1 MTNEELILE
10 KLERIERQIT
20 PMIKTSEKLAELKT
34 DMIPIANHATALLIK
49 ELQEVEAGFQ
59 LEDFISLTKE
69 SMRNTRNFIFVLK
82 QMNSLI
88 DFVKDLEP
96 LMKSAVPQMIKYL
109 DELERKGVF
118 RIVKATVDLRT
129 KIAASYD
136 AQDIELMGDGLVA
149 LLGLAKS
156 LSDPNAVKL
165 LEKLAQIPARVDLDN
180 AKSVG
185 VFGLASAG
193 FNPEISRGLGVL
205 MELTK
210 AMGRIQPDTSPAGD
224 PVNTYNKG

>member
-10 KLERIERQIT
+10 KLERLERQIQ
-20 PMIKTSEKLAELKT
+20 PLIKTSEKLAELKN
-34 DMIPIANHATALLIK
+34 DLIPISNHATALLIR

-59 LEDFISLTKE
+59 LEDFFSLTKE

-96 LMKSAVPQMIKYL
+96 LLKSAVPQMIKYL
-109 DELERKGVF
+109 DELEQKGVF
-118 RIVKATVDLRT
+118 RIIKATVDLRT
-129 KIAASYD
+129 KVAASYD
-136 AQDIELMGDGLVA
+136 ADDIEVMGDGLVA

-156 LSDPNAVKL
+156 LSDPKAVRL
-165 LEKLAQIPARVDLDN
+165 LEKLSQIPAKVDLDN

-210 AMGRIQPDTSPAGD
+210 AMGRIQPDASLAKDTA
-224 PVNTYNKG
+224 NA

>member
-10 KLERIERQIT
+10 KLERLERQIQ
-20 PMIKTSEKLAELKT
+20 PLIKTSEKLAELKN
-34 DMIPIANHATALLIK
+34 DLIPISNHATALMIR

-59 LEDFISLTKE
+59 LEDFFSLTKE

-96 LMKSAVPQMIKYL
+96 LLKSAVPQMIKYL
-109 DELERKGVF
+109 DELEQKGVF
-118 RIVKATVDLRT
+118 RIIKATVDLRT
-129 KIAASYD
+129 KVAASYD
-136 AQDIELMGDGLVA
+136 ADDIEVMGDGLVA

-156 LSDPNAVKL
+156 LSDPKAVRL
-165 LEKLAQIPARVDLDN
+165 LEKLSQIPAKVDLDN

-210 AMGRIQPDTSPAGD
+210 AMGRIQPDASLAKDTA
-224 PVNTYNKG
+224 NA